1 MNESEALV
9 PYLANIHEIINVAG
23 LVLDMAGVLIIVAGA
38 AWSTLAYLARWRR
51 NALTYRGYRR
61 DVGRS
66 ILLGLEFLVGG
77 DIIRTVSVEHPSL
90 ENVFVL
96 GLIVM
101 IRTAMSFTMEAELEG
116 RWPWQGRSLET
127 PAAGEDE
134 SAPSSD

>member
-1 MNESEALV
+1 VN
-9 PYLANIHEIINVAG
+9 YLANIHQIINIAG
-23 LVLDMAGVLIIVAGA
+23 LILDVAGVLIIVTGA
-38 AWSTLAYLARWRR
+38 TLSTLGYLARWRQ

-101 IRTAMSFTMEAELEG
+101 IRTAMSFTMEVELEG

-127 PAAGEDE
+127 QPPGED
-134 SAPSSD
+134 AAAQP

>member
-1 MNESEALV
+1 MLNS
-9 PYLANIHEIINVAG
+9 YLGNIHAIINVAG
-23 LVLDMAGVLIIVAGA
+23 LILDVTGVLIIVIGA
-38 AWSTLAYLARWRR
+38 TLSTLAYLARWRQ

-101 IRTAMSFTMEAELEG
+101 IRTAMSFTMEVELEG

-127 PAAGEDE
+127 
-134 SAPSSD
+134 SAPSEEDSAQS

>member
-1 MNESEALV
+1 VN
-9 PYLANIHEIINVAG
+9 YLANIHQIINIAG
-23 LVLDMAGVLIIVAGA
+23 LILDVAGVLIIVIGA
-38 AWSTLAYLARWRR
+38 TLSTLGYLARWRQ

-101 IRTAMSFTMEAELEG
+101 IRTAMSFTMEVELEG

-127 PAAGEDE
+127 QPPGED
-134 SAPSSD
+134 AAAQP

>member
-1 MNESEALV
+1 MLT
-9 PYLANIHEIINVAG
+9 PYLADIHQIINFAG
-23 LVLDMAGVLIIVAGA
+23 LALDVTGVLIIVTGA
-38 AWSTLAYLARWRR
+38 TFSTLAYLARWRR
-51 NALTYRGYRR
+51 DALTYRGYRR

-101 IRTAMSFTMEAELEG
+101 IRTAMSFTMEVELEG

-134 SAPSSD
+134 SAQS

>member
-1 MNESEALV
+1 M
-9 PYLANIHEIINVAG
+9 PYLASIHEIINFAG
-23 LVLDMAGVLIIVAGA
+23 LALDVLGVLIIVTGA
-38 AWSTLAYLARWRR
+38 VLSTLAFLTPWR
-51 NALTYRGYRR
+51 AHPLTYRGYRKN
-61 DVGRS
+61 VGRS

-101 IRTAMSFTMEAELEG
+101 IRTGMSFTMEAELEG

-127 PAAGEDE
+127 AAPSEDE
-134 SAPSSD
+134 SAPS

>member
-1 MNESEALV
+1 M
-9 PYLANIHEIINVAG
+9 PYLANIHQIINIAG
-23 LVLDMAGVLIIVAGA
+23 LILDITGVLIIVIGA
-38 AWSTLAYLARWRR
+38 TLSTLAYLARWRKD
-51 NALTYRGYRR
+51 ALTYRGYRR

-101 IRTAMSFTMEAELEG
+101 IRTAMSFTMEVELEG
-116 RWPWQGRSLET
+116 RWPWQGRTLEMQA
-127 PAAGEDE
+127 PSEDE
-134 SAPSSD
+134 SAQS

>member
-1 MNESEALV
+1 MLA
-9 PYLANIHEIINVAG
+9 PYLANIHAIINFAG
-23 LVLDMAGVLIIVAGA
+23 LILDVAGVLIIVIGA
-38 AWSTLAYLARWRR
+38 ALATLAYLARWRK

-101 IRTAMSFTMEAELEG
+101 IRTAMSFTMEVELEG
-116 RWPWQGRSLET
+116 RWPWQGRSLEM
-127 PAAGEDE
+127 PAPSEDE
-134 SAPSSD
+134 SARS

>member
-1 MNESEALV
+1 MLT
-9 PYLANIHEIINVAG
+9 PYLANIHAIINVAG
-23 LVLDMAGVLIIVAGA
+23 LILDVAGVLIIVIGA
-38 AWSTLAYLARWRR
+38 ALSTLAYLARWRKD
-51 NALTYRGYRR
+51 ALTYRGYRR
-61 DVGRS
+61 DVDRS

-101 IRTAMSFTMEAELEG
+101 IRTAMSFTMEVELEG

-127 PAAGEDE
+127 QTPSEDE
-134 SAPSSD
+134 SRQS

>member
-1 MNESEALV
+1 MLA
-9 PYLANIHEIINVAG
+9 PYLADIHQIINFAG
-23 LVLDMAGVLIIVAGA
+23 LVLDVAGVLIIVTGA
-38 AWSTLAYLARWRR
+38 ALSTLAYLARWRR

-101 IRTAMSFTMEAELEG
+101 IRTAMSFTMEVELEG
-116 RWPWQGRSLET
+116 RWPWQGRSLEN
-127 PAAGEDE
+127 AASSEDV
-134 SAPSSD
+134 SAQP